1 MNLETPTALMALEAT
16 ATVPDSPTARTA
28 SAATVTAQGIPIA
41 RMALEATATVPES
54 PTARTA
60 LEDSI
65 RADAP
70 HAACS

>member
-1 MNLETPTALMALEAT
+1 MDLEATVMNLETP
-16 ATVPDSPTARTA
+16 P
-28 SAATVTAQGIPIA
+28 A